1 MVKALMPMMMTELM
15 TRLMMTMLIDDG
27 DDGMRMT
34 TTVTMR
40 IVRNSSCLQNVRTPQ
55 YAPRC

>member
-34 TTVTMR
+34 TVTMR